1 MRRTKATNQEKRSDR
16 ENTQEVRPEKDEGGK
31 MSTKPKK
38 EKGEEYIEKTRRG
51 CTAKASNFLNEHVC
65 QANKEQLTAA
75 ANSSKRA

>member
-1 MRRTKATNQEKRSDR
+1 
-16 ENTQEVRPEKDEGGK
+16 

-75 ANSSKRA
+75 AANERERECKLALMQMLHQ